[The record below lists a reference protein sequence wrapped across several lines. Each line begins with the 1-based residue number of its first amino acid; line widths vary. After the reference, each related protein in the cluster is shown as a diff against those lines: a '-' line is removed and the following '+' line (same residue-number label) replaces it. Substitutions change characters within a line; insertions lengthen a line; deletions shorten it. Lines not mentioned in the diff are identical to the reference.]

1 MSEEELRSV
10 NHIPPRSI
18 IKAGSTILVP
28 RSAAKEEDVASHVAD
43 NGQIDI
49 APETLARRT
58 VIKVTKAESVNSVAK
73 RYRLTPTS
81 VAEWN
86 KVAAS
91 ASFAKGQQVVL
102 FLPSKG
108 KLMARASGP
117 GAKHARRAAG
127 KPTRMAK
134 R

>member
-1 MSEEELRSV
+1 
-10 NHIPPRSI
+10 
-18 IKAGSTILVP
+18 
-28 RSAAKEEDVASHVAD
+28 
-43 NGQIDI
+43 
-49 APETLARRT
+49 
-58 VIKVTKAESVNSVAK
+58 VAK

-117 GAKHARRAAG
+117 GVKHARRAAG